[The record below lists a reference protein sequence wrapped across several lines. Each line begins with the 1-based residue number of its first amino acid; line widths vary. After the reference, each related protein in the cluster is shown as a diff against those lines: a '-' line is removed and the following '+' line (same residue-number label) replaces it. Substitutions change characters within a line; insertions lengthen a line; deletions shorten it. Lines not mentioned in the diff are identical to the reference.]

1 MKKDDLYLQS
11 RIEKILVA
19 FMSLLIPIFV
29 LPKNI
34 QLVVLIIF
42 VLLIIKRTRSFHL
55 DNFSIYILAYIAIYA
70 LSIII
75 NSMKP
80 VAGDRIFA
88 SINTIAIWIIGLFFY
103 LSTKNLKIGTEK
115 INKIIFVNSSLI
127 IILSILFLLHKN
139 GIFTINNWLMTR
151 VSSTDWINGV
161 KTTRFNGLMEYP
173 NLVSLYFLILMN
185 QILEYIQKKKWIIK
199 IIFPLL
205 IIVPLFASGSRSGM
219 IIGIAEI
226 LLHYYAAIKSKKINK
241 KTLEFIK
248 FIGIIFISIIIIP
261 LILDFLVSLLNARE
275 GSNTMREDIYRT
287 SISAVDKCSILIGC
301 GIKTMYYGYPLGS
314 HSTFIGAY
322 YKTGILG
329 LIILLIS
336 FITLVSSRLRKGG
349 WSNDII
355 YTVLLFIMLVF
366 EDIDGA
372 NWLLIL
378 FFICQ
383 SMYLLKAR
391 TDRNHSI
398 SQKNES

>member
-185 QILEYIQKKKWIIK
+185 QIL
-199 IIFPLL
+199 
-205 IIVPLFASGSRSGM
+205 
-219 IIGIAEI
+219 
-226 LLHYYAAIKSKKINK
+226 
-241 KTLEFIK
+241 
-248 FIGIIFISIIIIP
+248 
-261 LILDFLVSLLNARE
+261 
-275 GSNTMREDIYRT
+275 
-287 SISAVDKCSILIGC
+287 
-301 GIKTMYYGYPLGS
+301 
-314 HSTFIGAY
+314 
-322 YKTGILG
+322 
-329 LIILLIS
+329 
-336 FITLVSSRLRKGG
+336 
-349 WSNDII
+349 
-355 YTVLLFIMLVF
+355 
-366 EDIDGA
+366 
-372 NWLLIL
+372 
-378 FFICQ
+378 
-383 SMYLLKAR
+383 
-391 TDRNHSI
+391 
-398 SQKNES
+398 

>member
-75 NSMKP
+75 NAMKP

-205 IIVPLFASGSRSGM
+205 IIMPLFASGSRSGM

-226 LLHYYAAIKSKKINK
+226 LLHYYATIRSKKINK

-336 FITLVSSRLRKGG
+336 FITLVSSRLRKSG

-383 SMYLLKAR
+383 SMYLLKAH

>member
-1 MKKDDLYLQS
+1 MKKNDQYTQS
-11 RIEKILVA
+11 RIEKILVV

-29 LPKNI
+29 LPKSI
-34 QLVVLIIF
+34 QLVVLLIF
-42 VLLIIKRTRSFHL
+42 VLLIIKRTQSFHL
-55 DNFSIYILAYIAIYA
+55 DIFSIFILAYIAIYA

-80 VAGDRIFA
+80 IDGDRIFA

-103 LSTKNLKIGTEK
+103 LSIKNLNISTEK

-127 IILSILFLLHKN
+127 IILSILFLLHRN

-151 VSSTDWINGV
+151 VSSIDWINGV

-173 NLVSLYFLILMN
+173 NLISLYFLILMN
-185 QILEYIQKKKWIIK
+185 QILEYTQKKKWLVK
-199 IIFPLL
+199 IIYPLL

-226 LLHYYAAIKSKKINK
+226 LQHYYTAIKSKRINK
-241 KTLEFIK
+241 ETLEVIK
-248 FIGIIFISIIIIP
+248 FVGLIFISIIIIP
-261 LILDFLVSLLNARE
+261 LILDFFVSLLNARE

-287 SISAVDKCSILIGC
+287 SISAVDKCNILIGC
-301 GIKTMYYGYPLGS
+301 GIKIMYYGYPLGS
-314 HSTFIGAY
+314 HSTYIGAY

-336 FITLVSSRLRKGG
+336 FATLVSSRLKKSG
-349 WSNDII
+349 WPNDVI

-378 FFICQ
+378 FFLCQ
-383 SMYLLKAR
+383 SIYLIKIR
-391 TDRNHSI
+391 TNHNQSTL
-398 SQKNES
+398 QKNES